1 MLVCAL
7 IVTFAATGQIAG
19 WDLAPALAILMR
31 EIFVAGLREFLGEKQ
46 VTLHVSTLAK
56 YKTAAQLVA
65 IGAVLLAGLVPEI
78 GLVAD
83 LLLWLAAALTVWTGY
98 HYLSGAWGAL
108 TVTVK

>member
-1 MLVCAL
+1 
-7 IVTFAATGQIAG
+7 GQIAG